1 MIFPAAHAPTPE
13 KLHTALLK
21 SMIEL
26 RGKTFAGK
34 MQVAQRKNWRSISPL
49 HDTASAPCSLWR
61 AQRWQLSTAAM
72 MIICS

>member
-13 KLHTALLK
+13 KLRTALLK